1 MPAKATT
8 VETPAFIT
16 NWLETLA
23 DERLDEI
30 VRDPAIGA
38 VFCTDMTIG
47 FCDQGPLAS
56 ERVDNLSEMIAQLF
70 QRCWDYGIR
79 DFVLPHDTHTPDN
92 PEFRSW
98 PPHCVRGTIEAQII
112 PELARLPFAEH
123 FTIIEKNSLN
133 PAIETG
139 FDAWLDEHPEIQL
152 AIVAGNCTDLCV
164 YQLAMHLRM
173 RANAKGLTGYDVVVP
188 MNVVDTFDIPLEAA
202 KEGGFPHPGDYF
214 HNVFLYHMAMNG
226 IRIVKSLT

>member
-1 MPAKATT
+1 MPAATA
-8 VETPAFIT
+8 VKTPTFIAK
-16 NWLETLA
+16 WLDKLP
-23 DERLDEI
+23 DERIDEL
-30 VRDPAIGA
+30 VRDPATGA

-56 ERVDNLSEMIAQLF
+56 DRVDRLTDPIVALF
-70 QRCWDYGIR
+70 QRCWEYGIR
-79 DFVLPHDTHTPDN
+79 DFVLPHDTHTKDT

-98 PPHCVRGTIEAQII
+98 PPHCVRGTVEAQTI
-112 PELARLPFAEH
+112 PELDALPFSDH
-123 FTIIEKNSLN
+123 YTIIEKNSLN

-139 FDAWLDEHPEIQL
+139 FDAWLDEHPEIEM

-173 RANAKGLTGYDVVVP
+173 RANAKGLMGFDVVVP

-202 KEGGFPHPGDYF
+202 KEGGFPHPGDFF
-214 HNVFLYHMAMNG
+214 HDVFLYHMAMNG
-226 IRIVKSLT
+226 IRIVRSLT

>member
-1 MPAKATT
+1 MPATDAIATPT
-8 VETPAFIT
+8 FIT
-16 NWLETLA
+16 DWLQTLPDA
-23 DERLDEI
+23 RLANV
-30 VRDPAIGA
+30 VRDPAHAA

-56 ERVDNLSEMIAQLF
+56 DRVDNLTEPIVAF
-70 QRCWDYGIR
+70 FRRCWDYGIR

-112 PELARLPFAEH
+112 PELDALPFSNQ

-133 PAIETG
+133 PAVETG
-139 FDAWLDEHPEIQL
+139 FDAWLDEHPEIGIAL
-152 AIVAGNCTDLCV
+152 VAGNCTDLCV

-173 RANAKGLTGYDVVVP
+173 RANARGLTGLDVVVP
-188 MNVVDTFDIPLEAA
+188 MDVVETFDIPPEAA
-202 KEGGFPHPGDYF
+202 KESGYPHPAQFF
-214 HNVFLYHMAMNG
+214 HDVFLFHMGMNG
-226 IRIVKSLT
+226 IRIVRSLT